1 MLGIEPRA
9 ARAAWTVFLV
19 ALLLAALY
27 YARAVLLLFVL
38 AILFAYLIAPVVDI
52 VERLI
57 PHRRARTWSLA
68 LVYIVLIA
76 ALVTA
81 GTLIGNRAAREAAA
95 FAERFPSLVKQV
107 EQSLQSTS
115 GPAWLQPVK
124 QHVLSEIQQR
134 AQGFGQVVVPL
145 LQEATSGLASV
156 VSSAITVILIPIL
169 GFFFLKD
176 GAELRR
182 HVISGLSGHPRE
194 VLEAILADVHITL
207 GQFIRALVILAV
219 ATFAFYSI
227 FFLIIGM
234 PYGVLL
240 ATIAAAL
247 EFIPIFGPL
256 TASIIIVVVALLSG
270 FGHAL
275 LLIGF
280 LAGYRLFQD
289 YVLTPHLMSSGVAL
303 HPLLVIFGALA
314 GEQIGGIPGMFLSI
328 PVMATLRIIYVHA
341 SKARGDA
348 AAMPD

>member
-1 MLGIEPRA
+1 MLGIDPRA
-9 ARAAWTVFLV
+9 ARVAWTVFLV

-52 VERLI
+52 VERVI

-68 LVYIVLIA
+68 LVYVVLIA
-76 ALVTA
+76 ALIAA
-81 GTLIGNRAAREAAA
+81 GTLIGNRAAREAAV

-124 QHVLSEIQQR
+124 QYVLSEIQQR

-176 GAELRR
+176 GPELRR
-182 HVISGLSGHPRE
+182 HVVSGFSGRRRE
-194 VLEAILADVHITL
+194 MLEAILADMHVTL
-207 GQFIRALVILAV
+207 GQFIRALVMLAL
-219 ATFAFYSI
+219 ATLVFYSM
-227 FFLIIGM
+227 FFLIIGI
-234 PYGVLL
+234 PYGILL

-247 EFIPIFGPL
+247 EFIPFFGPL
-256 TASIIIVVVALLSG
+256 TAAIIIVIVALLSG

-275 LLIGF
+275 LIVGF

-289 YVLTPHLMSSGVAL
+289 YILTPHLMSSGVAL

-314 GEQIGGIPGMFLSI
+314 GEEIGGIPGMFLSI
-328 PVMATLRIIYVHA
+328 PVMATLRIIYVRA
-341 SKARGDA
+341 GRARGDTVV
-348 AAMPD
+348 MPE